1 MIDPE
6 QDGLSA
12 ARLARAERDRLGEL
26 RLAHAVARTE
36 GPSRG
41 KRAYPVLRPLRLDLS
56 LRPDLPLA

>member
-12 ARLARAERDRLGEL
+12 ARLARAERDRLGQL
-26 RLAHAVARTE
+26 RLAHAVARTQ

-41 KRAYPVLRPLRLDLS
+41 RRAYPVLSPLRMDLS
-56 LRPDLPLA
+56 LRRNHPLD